1 MRTINGH
8 TAAGS
13 MILAAVLAAT
23 GCNSKSASAGLD
35 HKLQE
40 MAITAERDSL
50 LNEVAANGKLL
61 GDIQAAIA
69 AVQSTPAK
77 GTAESPDLQV
87 TLDQRGYVLD
97 RVKQVTTRLK
107 EARTQL
113 ANTERRVGR
122 LTQKLDS
129 IGGDFS
135 AAKTN
140 LADLTGIVET
150 QRSTIE
156 ALTAQTDK
164 LLGENQILSDS
175 VYRLTDVQHT
185 AFYVVGTRQQLIAL
199 GVLVEDG
206 HRAIPLIGKRG
217 VAPARALPLEAF
229 TSIDRNA
236 VREIPLPKSDK
247 SYRIVS
253 RQNVAYLASSKRGEV
268 KGTLAIASPDH
279 FWEASRYLIVVEQ

>member
-140 LADLTGIVET
+140 LADLTGIAET

-156 ALTAQTDK
+156 ALTAQTEK

-175 VYRLTDVQHT
+175 VYRLTDARNT
-185 AFYVVGTRQQLIAL
+185 AFYVVGTRQQLIAR

-217 VAPARALPLEAF
+217 VAPARALPLEEF